1 MLDTLLWMALTV
13 AVAAVIGWLF
23 NQQRQS
29 SAQGEVEKEAKPD
42 SSTVTTAATT
52 AEPRQRL
59 VVGLGAPLLV
69 EDPPSTFSPKLKA
82 APSQGPTEAKAS
94 KVPPPRETTAKPDPL
109 ASHAAALEKGLQ
121 KLRDRIAAA
130 EDANR
135 RSPDPTRAKKIQEWK
150 RELAEVGGLDYTA
163 PPLVSEDKD
172 GVDNSK
178 GKDKTNR
185 DKKRKKA
192 GKKDHTE
199 PAEHIAAS
207 PSTTP
212 DKAGSSSPT
221 VPVAVAEPGWSL
233 AGKKSAQ
240 KSNNEVLEPASVSHH
255 DSSTVPAAGGDAQ
268 DAAVQEARGKSGT
281 AREKPPRPRG
291 QKTPDP
297 FDTTIKGDSPGGNP
311 LEEMVRDCLRL
322 ERMDEASLKLQLL
335 LSQQTE
341 VRTRI
346 PTRTGS

>member
-1 MLDTLLWMALTV
+1 MDTLLWMALTV

-109 ASHAAALEKGLQ
+109 ASHAALEKGLQ

-130 EDANR
+130 EDANC
-135 RSPDPTRAKKIQEWK
+135 RSPDPTRQRRFKSEAGTGRGWW
-150 RELAEVGGLDYTA
+150 VGLHRS
-163 PPLVSEDKD
+163 PLVSEDKD

-185 DKKRKKA
+185 DKKRKKG

-207 PSTTP
+207 PSATP

-221 VPVAVAEPGWSL
+221 VPVAVAEPDGPL
-233 AGKKSAQ
+233 PAKKAP
-240 KSNNEVLEPASVSHH
+240 KLNNEVLEPASVSHH
-255 DSSTVPAAGGDAQ
+255 DSSTVPAGDDAQ
-268 DAAVQEARGKSGT
+268 DVAVQEARGRV
-281 AREKPPRPRG
+281 APREKPPDLVGRRLPTPRYDDQG
-291 QKTPDP
+291 IHLGPQ
-297 FDTTIKGDSPGGNP
+297 
-311 LEEMVRDCLRL
+311 EMVRDCPVGAHGRGL
-322 ERMDEASLKLQLL
+322 
-335 LSQQTE
+335 
-341 VRTRI
+341 
-346 PTRTGS
+346 P